1 MAAGGDAPRRVLKT
15 VVNEESAARPARRV
29 TDSEPIRGP
38 LAISIGAHA
47 VVVAVVLF
55 GPAAWISGLSGQ
67 VHAEPDVVMAIS
79 LGGPEGPGEGGQT
92 ALGGRPIQEILT
104 LEEARRPQWI
114 QPPAP
119 APPPMTVPVAGAGR
133 RPEPETPVETVPEE
147 ARGRTPTRGPE
158 LLEGTAMA
166 DTGVEGIGIGL
177 SGGGLGGSDG
187 ELDLANFCCPE
198 YLSTML
204 QLIRRQWDANQQVPG
219 VSVVRFTIQRDGAV
233 DAVGVDRSSGY
244 LALDMSAQ
252 RAILLTSQLP
262 PLPGAFTEPSLTVRL
277 TFEYRR

>member
-1 MAAGGDAPRRVLKT
+1 MMDVSSP
-15 VVNEESAARPARRV
+15 AARAK
-29 TDSEPIRGP
+29 DAEGIRGP
-38 LAISIGAHA
+38 LAISAGAHVAALA
-47 VVVAVVLF
+47 VMLL
-55 GPAAWISGLSGQ
+55 GPSSWLGGLGSPAAE
-67 VHAEPDVVMAIS
+67 EPDVVMAIR
-79 LGGPEGPGEGGQT
+79 LGGPEGPGEGGET
-92 ALGGRPIQEILT
+92 PLGGRPIQQILP
-104 LEEARRPQWI
+104 LEEARRPLWI
-114 QPPAP
+114 QPPTP
-119 APPPMTVPVAGAGR
+119 APPEMTVPTEDARR
-133 RPEPETPVETVPEE
+133 RPEPETEVDTVPEE

-158 LLEGTAMA
+158 LLDGSTMA

-219 VSVVRFTIQRDGAV
+219 VSVVRFTIRRDGAV
-233 DAVGVDRSSGY
+233 GGVAVDHSSGY

-252 RAILLTSQLP
+252 RAVLLTSQLP